1 MPRVTKL
8 LAAAIE
14 AYEAGA
20 RDLAADFTAR
30 ALKELRPKQGTA
42 SGELPWS
49 TMPNDPRFPE
59 WQSRA
64 HDFLRAFADAW
75 GDKLPPS
82 EARDLA
88 RRIFPEQPRV
98 VGPSFYR
105 PGYVES
111 VRLRG
116 EDVVRLTN
124 IGREFLESLESSLAE
139 EE

>member
-14 AYEAGA
+14 AYEAGT

-30 ALKELRPKQGTA
+30 ALKELRPARPT
-42 SGELPWS
+42 GELPWS
-49 TMPNDPRFPE
+49 TLPNDPRFPE
-59 WQSRA
+59 WQRRA

-75 GDKLPPS
+75 GDRLPPS

-88 RRIFPEQPRV
+88 RSIFPEQPRV

-105 PGYVES
+105 PRYVES

-116 EDVVRLTN
+116 EEVVRLTTT
-124 IGREFLESLESSLAE
+124 GREFLESLESSLAE
-139 EE
+139 E